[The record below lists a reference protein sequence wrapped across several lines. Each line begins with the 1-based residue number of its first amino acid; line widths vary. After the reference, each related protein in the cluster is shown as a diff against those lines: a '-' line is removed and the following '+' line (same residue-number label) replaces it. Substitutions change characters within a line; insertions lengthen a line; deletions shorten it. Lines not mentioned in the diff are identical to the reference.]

1 MACAVLY
8 SDVKD
13 YNSSLNCL
21 NKIVKKDANNASAFF
36 ERAAVK
42 QYIIEFQNNA
52 EDSEKSHGANLL
64 ELQSVLN
71 DLEAAEKLMPSN
83 EYIMYNR
90 GCAYLSA
97 KDYNNAELFFGK
109 AISINPKFAEAYYNR
124 ALARI
129 PLSKKTEALA
139 DLSKAGELGLYEAY
153 SAIKQN
159 SKQ

>member
-1 MACAVLY
+1 M
-8 SDVKD
+8 
-13 YNSSLNCL
+13 
-21 NKIVKKDANNASAFF
+21 
-36 ERAAVK
+36 
-42 QYIIEFQNNA
+42 
-52 EDSEKSHGANLL
+52 G
-64 ELQSVLN
+64 LQSVLN